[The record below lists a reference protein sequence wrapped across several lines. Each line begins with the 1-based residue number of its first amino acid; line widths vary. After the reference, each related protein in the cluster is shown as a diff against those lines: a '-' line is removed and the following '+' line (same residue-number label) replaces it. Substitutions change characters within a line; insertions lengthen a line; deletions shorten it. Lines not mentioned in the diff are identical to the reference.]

1 MSDGMTDSR
10 RGSAR
15 AFAAPLKTAE
25 PGLRPRH
32 HRASAHRDALRD
44 QWVAAVAEVEIKPV
58 DRERLVGEAFL
69 QRARAEDYEA
79 LLALVRAMGGG

>member
-1 MSDGMTDSR
+1 MSDGLTDSR

-25 PGLRPRH
+25 PGRRPRH
-32 HRASAHRDALRD
+32 HRASARRDALRD
-44 QWVAAVAEVEIKPV
+44 QWVAAVDAVGLKPV
-58 DRERLVGEAFL
+58 DRGRLVGEAFI